1 MPVWCCSLLTTFQLQ
16 RPGVEDV
23 AVLKKE
29 LVQVQT
35 LMDKMTLDRERES
48 EKLKDECKHLQEK
61 QANSEVIIMH
71 KDGCSSFAMIII
83 WKWKIVINHN
93 EEASFLIESSPKVL
107 VILLFYQ
114 LQLLYKQ
121 RKTDASSQ
129 IWIFKRNFTPQTVS
143 NSWLKHNFA
152 KCYL

>member
-1 MPVWCCSLLTTFQLQ
+1 MWYCSLLTTFQLQ

-71 KDGCSSFAMIII
+71 KDVCSSFAMTIT

-93 EEASFLIESSPKVL
+93 EEASFLIESSHFSKSFGYSA
-107 VILLFYQ
+107 LLSFTTS
-114 LQLLYKQ
+114 LQAEKNRCIISDLDL
-121 RKTDASSQ
+121 
-129 IWIFKRNFTPQTVS
+129 
-143 NSWLKHNFA
+143 
-152 KCYL
+152 